1 MNFYSVDGSSYDNQ
15 VYQNFNNMSIE
26 TFENTEYNN
35 SSNSDEQYQCSD
47 KFGINGESIISVH
60 DISVDA
66 CKKSCVHDINC
77 MGFDYDN
84 DKKSCNIYKG
94 VTSLDK
100 ENSNGFFCVKKD
112 GKPCNN
118 LKLMD
123 PSQIE
128 DMEKKSED
136 KVYKSVYEDLLNK
149 YSEKLDS
156 LRTLA
161 EQNEI
166 LSGRFSELEDEL
178 KNLDGRFK
186 ENKILS
192 TEVFENKNLANLIK
206 SENDNLKNEI
216 KNFSNKEKELKDK
229 LEKKCDKENI
239 YVDLECF
246 LTNMDNLKNHANN
259 MMIDLGV
266 LISNIK
272 SCSYVAKNKDLAN
285 MKKMDESKPTNNA
298 LDILIGNIEVPKPVQ
313 INLPGVVISEDIEDN
328 MKDIV
333 NMGNRIG
340 NTVGIIGNNSNGK
353 ESFQNV
359 DPEFDFKWF
368 SSDLLIVVVIVFIL
382 YFIIFQRKK
391 N

>member
-35 SSNSDEQYQCSD
+35 SSFSDEQYQCSD
-47 KFGINGESIISVH
+47 KFGINGESIISVQ

-84 DKKSCNIYKG
+84 DKKSCNLYKS

-100 ENSNGFFCVKKD
+100 SNSNGFFCVRKD
-112 GKPCNN
+112 GKPCNDLN
-118 LKLMD
+118 IVE
-123 PSQIE
+123 Q
-128 DMEKKSED
+128 MEKKSED
-136 KVYKSVYEDLLNK
+136 KVNKSVYENMLNK

-161 EQNEI
+161 EQNEF
-166 LSGRFSELEDEL
+166 LTSRFSELENGL
-178 KNLDGRFK
+178 RNLDGRFS

-192 TEVFENKNLANLIK
+192 KEVFENRNLANIIK
-206 SENDNLKNEI
+206 SENDNLKSEI
-216 KNFSNKEKELKDK
+216 NNFGIKERELKEK

-239 YVDLECF
+239 FVDLECF

-272 SCSYVAKNKDLAN
+272 SCSYVAKNKDFVD
-285 MKKMDESKPTNNA
+285 MKKIAESKPTDSSLDA
-298 LDILIGNIEVPKPVQ
+298 LVGNIKVPKPEE
-313 INLPGVVISEDIEDN
+313 INLPGMVIPTDKDKIGERGDNIGDRRNN
-328 MKDIV
+328 MKD
-333 NMGNRIG
+333 R
-340 NTVGIIGNNSNGK
+340 K
-353 ESFQNV
+353 ESFGNV
-359 DPEFDFKWF
+359 DPEFDFKWY
-368 SSDLLIVVVIVFIL
+368 SGDLLIVVVIVFIL